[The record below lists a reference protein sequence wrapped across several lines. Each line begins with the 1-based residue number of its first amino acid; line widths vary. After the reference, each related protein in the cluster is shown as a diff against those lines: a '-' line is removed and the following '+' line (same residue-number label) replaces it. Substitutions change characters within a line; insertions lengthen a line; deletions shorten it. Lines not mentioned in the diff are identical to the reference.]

1 MTEMA
6 EELQEARKEFDLF
19 GAYMKRP
26 AALQQPLAEV
36 PSQGSTTTGSGT
48 PTQDHALNP
57 DMEVDREKKHA
68 APSTGHQET
77 PPKWAKGEAKG
88 DKADHNIKEAFT
100 GKGRAAETA
109 PAPTLAT
116 NPQTAPK
123 AAPSGATT
131 ANWAKQGTR
140 NNPHQQGWRR
150 QGGYQQW
157 PARRRDR
164 EGGQDERSET
174 REARELKELKE
185 AVKAMGRL
193 SLRMEDALGVIH
205 LDMEYILF
213 LQTEATGNEF
223 AITQQLYDTAVEWNR
238 MKQEQPTSLTNPM
251 RKILLHNLFSALL
264 MKLEALEEDQDLMAK
279 ARAKGLIEGS
289 TYVYLQWDHST
300 RQHIK
305 AAAQPLEYEEAV
317 LSVKMTSESLGA
329 DIIPFSLVAQN
340 RTQEVMDQ
348 GTLWPL
354 TVTTPLIAMQ
364 PPDSQDT
371 PTLNVP
377 ISLQKLIIQW
387 RNQASRHAM
396 LSEPN
401 WLPVQVSRFD
411 AQGRKVY
418 APVQVS
424 AAVYIPSFVG
434 DTLQTTPTRYQLAA
448 TIFHLGDSLLHGHYR
463 TALYETG
470 RIVSITDDNVRAQPA
485 SVADVNMVQQNSYIF
500 ILRKC

>member
-1 MTEMA
+1 MSAQAQAVQGLVLENSSNHCYANTTVHSILWAAAGSPQGIACADYGLSRFLRWLARPLLPHETSRRA
-6 EELQEARKEFDLF
+6 VRLWDHRAWSRVVHSWQEPDRQHDVGEFLQFIAPRIAVGHASDRWHAR
-19 GAYMKRP
+19 
-26 AALQQPLAEV
+26 
-36 PSQGSTTTGSGT
+36 
-48 PTQDHALNP
+48 
-57 DMEVDREKKHA
+57 
-68 APSTGHQET
+68 
-77 PPKWAKGEAKG
+77 
-88 DKADHNIKEAFT
+88 
-100 GKGRAAETA
+100 
-109 PAPTLAT
+109 
-116 NPQTAPK
+116 QTVA
-123 AAPSGATT
+123 SGA
-131 ANWAKQGTR
+131 
-140 NNPHQQGWRR
+140 
-150 QGGYQQW
+150 
-157 PARRRDR
+157 
-164 EGGQDERSET
+164 
-174 REARELKELKE
+174 
-185 AVKAMGRL
+185 
-193 SLRMEDALGVIH
+193 
-205 LDMEYILF
+205 
-213 LQTEATGNEF
+213 
-223 AITQQLYDTAVEWNR
+223 
-238 MKQEQPTSLTNPM
+238 
-251 RKILLHNLFSALL
+251 
-264 MKLEALEEDQDLMAK
+264 
-279 ARAKGLIEGS
+279 
-289 TYVYLQWDHST
+289 
-300 RQHIK
+300 
-305 AAAQPLEYEEAV
+305 AQ
-317 LSVKMTSESLGA
+317 
-329 DIIPFSLVAQN
+329 
-340 RTQEVMDQ
+340 VMDQ